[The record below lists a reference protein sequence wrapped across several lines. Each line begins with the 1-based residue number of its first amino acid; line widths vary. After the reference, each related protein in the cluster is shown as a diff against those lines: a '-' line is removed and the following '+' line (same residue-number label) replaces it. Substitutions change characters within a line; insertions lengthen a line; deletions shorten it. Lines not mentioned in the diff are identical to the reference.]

1 MSLICENINC
11 GENCSNVLS
20 HSYNGILFKVCEC
33 HCMTLVSSQP
43 TYSNV
48 VIQEGSEPENFF
60 WVALGGKAE
69 YDTVS
74 CAHLSWLLASHPGS
88 FCRKRKTASGRDCN
102 LELMLFVLPQNADFM
117 KHSRLFRCSNEK
129 GFFAVSEKCSDF
141 CQVRCSE
148 MGLNEVTWHHVTTW
162 DHVMPCDIMWPCVRS
177 CDHHVTTCGV
187 MWDHVTIMWP
197 HVRSCD
203 VRLYDLWQ
211 HIHSANFVSFTTRVT
226 YPMKMSCF

>member
-1 MSLICENINC
+1 
-11 GENCSNVLS
+11 
-20 HSYNGILFKVCEC
+20 
-33 HCMTLVSSQP
+33 MTLVSSQP

-88 FCRKRKTASGRDCN
+88 FCRKQPQEETGTW
-102 LELMLFVLPQNADFM
+102 MLFVLPQNADFM

-148 MGLNEVTWHHVTTW
+148 MGLNEVT
-162 DHVMPCDIMWPCVRS
+162 
-177 CDHHVTTCGV
+177 
-187 MWDHVTIMWP
+187 
-197 HVRSCD
+197 
-203 VRLYDLWQ
+203 
-211 HIHSANFVSFTTRVT
+211 
-226 YPMKMSCF
+226 

>member
-1 MSLICENINC
+1 
-11 GENCSNVLS
+11 
-20 HSYNGILFKVCEC
+20 
-33 HCMTLVSSQP
+33 MTLVSSQP

-60 WVALGGKAE
+60 WVALGGKAK

-88 FCRKRKTASGRDCN
+88 FCRKRKMASGRDCN

-148 MGLNEVTWHHVTTW
+148 MGLNEVTWHHVTMCEIVW
-162 DHVMPCDIMWPCVRS
+162 CHVTS
-177 CDHHVTTCGV
+177 CDHV
-187 MWDHVTIMWP
+187 WDHVTIMWP
-197 HVRSCD
+197 CVGSCEIMWPSCD
-203 VRLYDLWQ
+203 HVWDHVMWDYTTMAA
-211 HIHSANFVSFTTRVT
+211 HS
-226 YPMKMSCF
+226 